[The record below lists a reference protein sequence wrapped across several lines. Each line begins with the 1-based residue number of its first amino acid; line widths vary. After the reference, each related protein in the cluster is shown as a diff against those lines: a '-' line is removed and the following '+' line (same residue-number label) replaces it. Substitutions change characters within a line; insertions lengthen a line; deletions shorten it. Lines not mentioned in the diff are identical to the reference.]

1 MVRIISRKSDLAII
15 QAESVG
21 ELLKENVEG
30 EDITYQ
36 HKETFGDIDQ
46 KTPLKDLPEIGVFTQ
61 DIRNSLINGEAD
73 IAVHS
78 WKDLPIE
85 IGPETQIAATIERA
99 DMRDIFFLKK
109 KNVEK
114 IIKEGKLKV
123 LTSSPRRSYN
133 LEPFL
138 KKALPYPIQEI
149 DFEDIR
155 GNIPTRLKKLLT
167 GKEDGLVV
175 AKAAIDRI
183 LRGKNLNL
191 ANKVKEILDNFLWMI
206 TPLSL
211 NPCAPGQGA
220 LALEVSSNR
229 KGIIDM
235 VQKINDNKVF
245 QSVSMERDTLSQYG
259 GGCHQKIGVSVE
271 NMKFGNVVTLK
282 GLTDERVILNE
293 RRIER
298 EDLPEWYKI
307 NKDAFY
313 PNDLEKYNLFRRH
326 VIKESI
332 DEVSSLKKKNIWVS
346 RANAVPDQTKICQ
359 SNLLWVSGLKTWFKL
374 SERGFW
380 VNGTSDSLG
389 ENMNPGIDHLSEN
402 KKWVKLTHNDSPK
415 NEFDEKIAT
424 YQLKRLD
431 IKEDLSQK
439 THFYW
444 MSGSAFE
451 YALERFPT
459 ISDCFHACGPGNTY
473 EIIKKKIKEDKITI
487 FLSYDEVVK
496 NLINN

>member
-1 MVRIISRKSDLAII
+1 
-15 QAESVG
+15 
-21 ELLKENVEG
+21 
-30 EDITYQ
+30 
-36 HKETFGDIDQ
+36 
-46 KTPLKDLPEIGVFTQ
+46 
-61 DIRNSLINGEAD
+61 
-73 IAVHS
+73 
-78 WKDLPIE
+78 
-85 IGPETQIAATIERA
+85 
-99 DMRDIFFLKK
+99 MRDIFFLKK
-109 KNVEK
+109 ENVEK

-138 KKALPYPIQEI
+138 KKALPYHIQKI

-191 ANKVKEILDNFLWMI
+191 ANKVKEILDNFFWMI

-282 GLTDERVILNE
+282 GLTDERVVLNE

-313 PNDLEKYNLFRRH
+313 PND
-326 VIKESI
+326 
-332 DEVSSLKKKNIWVS
+332 
-346 RANAVPDQTKICQ
+346 C
-359 SNLLWVSGLKTWFKL
+359 LLY
-374 SERGFW
+374 
-380 VNGTSDSLG
+380 TS
-389 ENMNPGIDHLSEN
+389 P
-402 KKWVKLTHNDSPK
+402 SPR
-415 NEFDEKIAT
+415 D
-424 YQLKRLD
+424 
-431 IKEDLSQK
+431 
-439 THFYW
+439 
-444 MSGSAFE
+444 
-451 YALERFPT
+451 
-459 ISDCFHACGPGNTY
+459 
-473 EIIKKKIKEDKITI
+473 
-487 FLSYDEVVK
+487 
-496 NLINN
+496 